1 MNGDEIMKRAQ
12 VKCDC
17 KFKEITLK
25 DKKILEHYYTQ
36 CGYINSDCNF
46 TNMYM
51 WQQEFHIRYAV
62 IEDCLIL
69 IAREENGEWYHT
81 MPIGNGDVKHVVLT
95 MREHLEGD
103 FAIKPLTEEM
113 CDRLE
118 EVLPGQYIFEH
129 MRDMDDY
136 VYTREKLMHLSG
148 KKMHAK
154 RNHVNSFKNTYDY
167 EYLPITEENLEDA
180 AAFVY
185 QQIDGRSMNAEGEKR
200 AAKRLFDHYFEL
212 GVKGAVLT
220 VEGKIIAATVGED
233 QNGTVLIHIEK
244 ADTAYKGAYAAINQ
258 LFVEREWEGYTYV
271 NREEDMGI
279 EGIRKA
285 KLSYR
290 PDLMVE
296 KYVAHLQ

>member
-1 MNGDEIMKRAQ
+1 MNGDEIMGQAK

-25 DKKILEHYYTQ
+25 DKKILDCYYTQ

-51 WQQEFHIRYAV
+51 WQQEFDIRYAV

-69 IAREENGEWYHT
+69 IAKEEDGEWYHT
-81 MPIGNGDVKHVVLT
+81 MPVGGGDVKYAVLT
-95 MREHLEGD
+95 MRECLDGD

-113 CDRLE
+113 CRRLE
-118 EVLPGQYIFEH
+118 EALPGQYVFEH

-148 KKMHAK
+148 KKMHGK
-154 RNHVNSFKNTYDY
+154 RGHVNSFKNTYDY
-167 EYLPITEENLEDA
+167 AYQTITEENLAEA

-185 QQIDGRSMNAEGEKR
+185 RQIDQRSMNAEGEKR

-212 GVKGAVLT
+212 DVKGAVLM
-220 VEGKIIAATVGED
+220 VENKIVAVTVGED
-233 QNGTVLIHIEK
+233 QNGTVLVHIEK
-244 ADTAYKGAYAAINQ
+244 ADTEYKGAYAAINQ
-258 LFVEREWEGYTYV
+258 LFIEREWEGYTYV

-285 KLSYR
+285 KLSYH

>member
-1 MNGDEIMKRAQ
+1 MNGDGMMKRTKE
-12 VKCDC
+12 KCNC

-25 DKKILEHYYTQ
+25 DKNIFDRYYAQ

-51 WQQEFHIRYAV
+51 WQQEFNIRYAV

-69 IAREENGEWYHT
+69 IAQEENGEWYHT
-81 MPIGNGDVKHVVLT
+81 MPVGGGDVKHAILT
-95 MREHLEGD
+95 MREYLDGD

-113 CDRLE
+113 CERLE
-118 EVLPGQYIFEH
+118 EVLPRQYTFEH
-129 MRDMDDY
+129 MRDLDDY
-136 VYTREKLMHLSG
+136 VYTRDKLKNLSG

-154 RNHVNSFKNTYDY
+154 RNHVNSFKNTYAY
-167 EYLPITEENLEDA
+167 SYLPITKENLQDA

-185 QQIDGRSMNAEGEKR
+185 RQIDQRSMNAAGEKR

-212 GVKGAVLT
+212 GVKGAVLV
-220 VEGKIIAATVGED
+220 VEDKIIAATVGED

-244 ADTAYKGAYAAINQ
+244 ADTEYKGAYAAINQ
-258 LFVEREWEGYTYV
+258 LFIEQEWDGYTYV

-285 KLSYR
+285 KLSYH
-290 PDLMVE
+290 PDFMVE